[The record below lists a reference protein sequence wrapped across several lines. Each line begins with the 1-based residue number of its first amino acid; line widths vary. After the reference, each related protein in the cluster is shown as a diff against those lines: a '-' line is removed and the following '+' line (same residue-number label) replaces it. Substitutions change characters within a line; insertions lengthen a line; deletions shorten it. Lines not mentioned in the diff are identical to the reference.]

1 MSTEKRTITMRGI
14 ELREDQ
20 GDGTR
25 IEGIAVP
32 FGQRIGLWPGTAE
45 EFAPDCDFGD
55 TTRTK
60 LSRDHGRLIG
70 KITNATREA
79 DGLHITAAIS
89 DTAEGRDAV
98 QLIRDGVVDSFSVG
112 FQPVTTDKRVEGDT
126 TVYVRRAVRLLEV
139 AVTGIPAYT
148 GAAITGQRD
157 QEHVNQE
164 TNETKEKTVEN
175 EPTQESRF
183 DQLEMQ
189 IRSLADTI
197 DRQQPEPPHIIGG
210 QYRSAGEYAKS
221 LAAGE
226 DTAYEF
232 MREARDL
239 ISSTD
244 VHNTNT
250 WVADQIRLIQSR
262 RSVATL
268 FQHAALPAT
277 GMTLEYLKLG
287 SNTLKVTQQATEGTT
302 LATGKITLTSAT
314 AAVAT
319 YGGYAQLSRQVIER
333 SNTPALDTA
342 LRALTIAYSN
352 AVESAARAKLTAA
365 ITAATANKLDTP
377 AAVSTLTAD
386 QWITVIIN
394 AAEAADARGAQ
405 LGTLAVSKDV
415 FDAMAKITRSGDAL
429 MDVSGEGVD
438 KLGSMSLTG
447 VTGRM
452 LSVPVRMV
460 PGAAANTAAFIDP
473 TALQMWEAGGPF
485 QLQQDDT
492 TKLLSNYSVYGY
504 AAFATVFEGGNHAAG
519 PKSVTPPPPV
529 ASRNL
534 LAYGPAS
541 GSGLTATVNE
551 DGSLHLAG
559 DAPTANKGLRWR
571 WECPDTAKG
580 QTVIYS
586 VAQFPAG
593 TYSYLQA
600 RGTNLSLLAT
610 LETGKPS
617 VIPEDTVTL
626 ELRIAASTTNPID
639 GDLRAQLELGA
650 TATDWT
656 RPDNTGLEGGD

>member
-1 MSTEKRTITMRGI
+1 MSEEVRTITVKGI

-32 FGQRIGLWPGTAE
+32 FGQRIGLWRGAAE

-70 KITNATREA
+70 KVTNATREA
-79 DGLHITAAIS
+79 DGLHITASIS

-98 QLIRDGVVDSFSVG
+98 QLIRDDVLDSFSVG
-112 FQPVTTDKRVEGDT
+112 FMPVTTDKRTEGDT
-126 TVYVRRAVRLLEV
+126 SVYVRRAVKLLEV

-164 TNETKEKTVEN
+164 TDTKEETVEN
-175 EPTQESRF
+175 EQQPATESRF

-197 DRQQPEPPHIIGG
+197 GRQK
-210 QYRSAGEYAKS
+210 A
-221 LAAGE
+221 LAAGD

-239 ISSTD
+239 ISSADTN
-244 VHNTNT
+244 NTNE
-250 WVADQIRLIQSR
+250 WVADQIKLIQSR
-262 RSVATL
+262 RSVANL

-287 SNTLKVTQQATEGTT
+287 SNTLKVAEQTAEGAALT
-302 LATGKITLTSAT
+302 TGKITLTSAT
-314 AAVAT
+314 AAVKT
-319 YGGYAQLSRQVIER
+319 YGGYAPLSRQVIER

-352 AVESAARAKLTAA
+352 AVEAAARAQLTAA
-365 ITAATANKLDTP
+365 ITGAAANKLETP
-377 AAVSTLTAD
+377 AAVSALTAD

-394 AAEAADARGAQ
+394 AAEAADGRGAQ

-415 FDAMAKITRSGDAL
+415 FDKMAKITRSGDAL

-438 KLGSMSLTG
+438 KLGSLSLTG
-447 VTGRM
+447 ITGRM
-452 LSVPVRMV
+452 LSVPVQMV

-504 AAFATVFEGGNHAAG
+504 AAFATVFTGGVMPLG
-519 PKSVTPPPPV
+519 PK
-529 ASRNL
+529 
-534 LAYGPAS
+534 
-541 GSGLTATVNE
+541 
-551 DGSLHLAG
+551 
-559 DAPTANKGLRWR
+559 
-571 WECPDTAKG
+571 
-580 QTVIYS
+580 
-586 VAQFPAG
+586 
-593 TYSYLQA
+593 
-600 RGTNLSLLAT
+600 
-610 LETGKPS
+610 
-617 VIPEDTVTL
+617 
-626 ELRIAASTTNPID
+626 
-639 GDLRAQLELGA
+639 A
-650 TATDWT
+650 TA
-656 RPDNTGLEGGD
+656 

>member
-1 MSTEKRTITMRGI
+1 MSETRTITVKGI
-14 ELREDQ
+14 ELREDA
-20 GDGTR
+20 GDGTH

-32 FGQRIGLWPGTAE
+32 FGQRIDLWRGAAE

-70 KITNATREA
+70 KVTAATREA

-89 DTAEGRDAV
+89 DTDEGRDAV
-98 QLIRDGVVDSFSVG
+98 QLIRDGVLDSFSVG
-112 FQPVTTDKRVEGDT
+112 FIPTTTDKRMEGDT
-126 TVYVRRAVRLLEV
+126 SVYVRRAVRLLEV

-148 GAAITGQRD
+148 AAAITGQRD
-157 QEHVNQE
+157 QDH
-164 TNETKEKTVEN
+164 TNHITEPKEDTVEETKTK
-175 EPTQESRF
+175 ESRF

-197 DRQQPEPPHIIGG
+197 DQQKPETPHIIGNE
-210 QYRSAGEYAKS
+210 YRSAGDYAKS
-221 LAAGE
+221 LAAGD
-226 DTAYEF
+226 DTAYQF

-239 ISSTD
+239 ISSAD

-250 WVADQIRLIQSR
+250 WVADQIKLIQSR
-262 RSVATL
+262 RSVANL

-287 SNTLKVTQQATEGTT
+287 SNTLKVTQQETEGTT
-302 LATGKITLTSAT
+302 LATGKISLTSST
-314 AAVAT
+314 AAVKT

-352 AVESAARAKLTAA
+352 AVESAARASLTAA
-365 ITAATANKLDTP
+365 ITAAATNKLETP
-377 AAVSTLTAD
+377 AAVSALTAD

-415 FDAMAKITRSGDAL
+415 FDKMAKITRSGDAL
-429 MDVSGEGVD
+429 MDVSGEGTD
-438 KLGSMSLTG
+438 KLGSLSLTG
-447 VTGRM
+447 ITGRM
-452 LSVPVRMV
+452 LSVPVQMV

-504 AAFATVFEGGNHAAG
+504 AAFATVFEGGIMPLA
-519 PKSVTPPPPV
+519 PK
-529 ASRNL
+529 A
-534 LAYGPAS
+534 
-541 GSGLTATVNE
+541 
-551 DGSLHLAG
+551 
-559 DAPTANKGLRWR
+559 
-571 WECPDTAKG
+571 
-580 QTVIYS
+580 
-586 VAQFPAG
+586 
-593 TYSYLQA
+593 
-600 RGTNLSLLAT
+600 
-610 LETGKPS
+610 
-617 VIPEDTVTL
+617 
-626 ELRIAASTTNPID
+626 
-639 GDLRAQLELGA
+639 
-650 TATDWT
+650 
-656 RPDNTGLEGGD
+656 

>member
-1 MSTEKRTITMRGI
+1 MSEEARTITVKGI
-14 ELREDQ
+14 ELREDT

-32 FGQRIGLWPGTAE
+32 FGQRIGLWRGAAE

-70 KITNATREA
+70 KVTNTTREA
-79 DGLHITAAIS
+79 DGLHITASIS

-98 QLIRDGVVDSFSVG
+98 QLIRDGVLDSFSVG
-112 FQPVTTDKRVEGDT
+112 FMPVTTDKRTEGDT
-126 TVYVRRAVRLLEV
+126 SVYVRRAVKLLEV

-157 QEHVNQE
+157 QEHVNNP
-164 TNETKEKTVEN
+164 TDTKEETVEN
-175 EPTQESRF
+175 EQQPATESRF

-197 DRQQPEPPHIIGG
+197 DRQKPEPPHVIGG
-210 QYRSAGEYAKS
+210 QYRSAGEFAKA
-221 LAAGE
+221 LAAGD

-239 ISSTD
+239 ISSSDTN
-244 VHNTNT
+244 NTNE
-250 WVADQIRLIQSR
+250 WVADQIKLIQSR
-262 RSVATL
+262 RSVANL

-287 SNTLKVTQQATEGTT
+287 SNTLKADEQTAEGEALT
-302 LATGKITLTSAT
+302 TGKITLTSAT
-314 AAVAT
+314 ADVKT

-352 AVESAARAKLTAA
+352 AVEAAAR
-365 ITAATANKLDTP
+365 
-377 AAVSTLTAD
+377 
-386 QWITVIIN
+386 
-394 AAEAADARGAQ
+394 AQ

-415 FDAMAKITRSGDAL
+415 FDKMAKITRSGDAL

-438 KLGSMSLTG
+438 KLGSLSLTG
-447 VTGRM
+447 ITGRM
-452 LSVPVRMV
+452 LSVPVQMV

-504 AAFATVFEGGNHAAG
+504 AAFATVFTGGVMPLG
-519 PKSVTPPPPV
+519 PK
-529 ASRNL
+529 
-534 LAYGPAS
+534 
-541 GSGLTATVNE
+541 
-551 DGSLHLAG
+551 
-559 DAPTANKGLRWR
+559 
-571 WECPDTAKG
+571 
-580 QTVIYS
+580 
-586 VAQFPAG
+586 
-593 TYSYLQA
+593 
-600 RGTNLSLLAT
+600 
-610 LETGKPS
+610 
-617 VIPEDTVTL
+617 
-626 ELRIAASTTNPID
+626 
-639 GDLRAQLELGA
+639 A
-650 TATDWT
+650 TA
-656 RPDNTGLEGGD
+656 

>member
-1 MSTEKRTITMRGI
+1 MSEEARTITVKGI

-32 FGQRIGLWPGTAE
+32 FGQRIGLWRGAAE

-70 KITNATREA
+70 KVTNATREA
-79 DGLHITAAIS
+79 DGLHITASIS
-89 DTAEGRDAV
+89 DTAEGRDTV
-98 QLIRDGVVDSFSVG
+98 QLIRDGVLDSFSVG
-112 FQPVTTDKRVEGDT
+112 FMPVTTDKRTEGDT
-126 TVYVRRAVRLLEV
+126 SVYVRRAVKLLEV

-164 TNETKEKTVEN
+164 TDTKEETVEN
-175 EPTQESRF
+175 EQQSATESRF

-197 DRQQPEPPHIIGG
+197 GRQKPEPPHVIGG
-210 QYRSAGEYAKS
+210 QYRSAGEFAKA
-221 LAAGE
+221 LAAGD

-239 ISSTD
+239 ISSADTN
-244 VHNTNT
+244 NTNE
-250 WVADQIRLIQSR
+250 WVADQIKLIQSR
-262 RSVATL
+262 RSVANL

-287 SNTLKVTQQATEGTT
+287 SNTLKVAEQTAEGAALT
-302 LATGKITLTSAT
+302 TGKITLTSAT
-314 AAVAT
+314 AAVKT

-352 AVESAARAKLTAA
+352 AVE
-365 ITAATANKLDTP
+365 
-377 AAVSTLTAD
+377 
-386 QWITVIIN
+386 
-394 AAEAADARGAQ
+394 AADGRGAQ

-415 FDAMAKITRSGDAL
+415 FDKMAKITRSGDAL

-447 VTGRM
+447 ITGRM
-452 LSVPVRMV
+452 LSVPVQMV

-504 AAFATVFEGGNHAAG
+504 AAFATVFTGGVMPLG
-519 PKSVTPPPPV
+519 PK
-529 ASRNL
+529 
-534 LAYGPAS
+534 
-541 GSGLTATVNE
+541 
-551 DGSLHLAG
+551 
-559 DAPTANKGLRWR
+559 
-571 WECPDTAKG
+571 
-580 QTVIYS
+580 
-586 VAQFPAG
+586 
-593 TYSYLQA
+593 
-600 RGTNLSLLAT
+600 
-610 LETGKPS
+610 
-617 VIPEDTVTL
+617 
-626 ELRIAASTTNPID
+626 
-639 GDLRAQLELGA
+639 A
-650 TATDWT
+650 TA
-656 RPDNTGLEGGD
+656 

>member
-1 MSTEKRTITMRGI
+1 MSEEVRTITVKGI

-32 FGQRIGLWPGTAE
+32 FGQRIGLWRGAAE

-70 KITNATREA
+70 KVTNATREA
-79 DGLHITAAIS
+79 DGLHITASIS

-98 QLIRDGVVDSFSVG
+98 QLIRDGVLDSFSVG
-112 FQPVTTDKRVEGDT
+112 FMPVTTDKRTEGDT
-126 TVYVRRAVRLLEV
+126 SVYVRRAVKLLEV

-164 TNETKEKTVEN
+164 TDTKEETVEN
-175 EPTQESRF
+175 EQQPATESRF

-197 DRQQPEPPHIIGG
+197 GRQKPDPPHVIGG
-210 QYRSAGEYAKS
+210 QYRSAGEFAKA
-221 LAAGE
+221 LAAGD

-239 ISSTD
+239 ISSADTN
-244 VHNTNT
+244 NTNE
-250 WVADQIRLIQSR
+250 WVADQIKLIQSR
-262 RSVATL
+262 RSVANL

-287 SNTLKVTQQATEGTT
+287 SNTLKVDEQKAEGAALT
-302 LATGKITLTSAT
+302 TGKITLTSAT
-314 AAVAT
+314 AAVKT
-319 YGGYAQLSRQVIER
+319 YGGYAPLSRQVIER

-352 AVESAARAKLTAA
+352 AVEAAARTQLTAA
-365 ITAATANKLDTP
+365 ITGAAANKLETP
-377 AAVSTLTAD
+377 AAVSALTAD

-394 AAEAADARGAQ
+394 AAEAADGRGAQ

-415 FDAMAKITRSGDAL
+415 FDKMAKITRSGDAL

-438 KLGSMSLTG
+438 KLGSLSLTG
-447 VTGRM
+447 ITGRM
-452 LSVPVRMV
+452 LSVPVQMV

-504 AAFATVFEGGNHAAG
+504 AAFATVFTGGVMPLG
-519 PKSVTPPPPV
+519 PK
-529 ASRNL
+529 
-534 LAYGPAS
+534 
-541 GSGLTATVNE
+541 
-551 DGSLHLAG
+551 
-559 DAPTANKGLRWR
+559 
-571 WECPDTAKG
+571 
-580 QTVIYS
+580 
-586 VAQFPAG
+586 
-593 TYSYLQA
+593 
-600 RGTNLSLLAT
+600 
-610 LETGKPS
+610 
-617 VIPEDTVTL
+617 
-626 ELRIAASTTNPID
+626 
-639 GDLRAQLELGA
+639 A
-650 TATDWT
+650 TA
-656 RPDNTGLEGGD
+656 

>member
-1 MSTEKRTITMRGI
+1 MSEEARTITVKGI

-32 FGQRIGLWPGTAE
+32 FGQRIGLWRGAAE

-70 KITNATREA
+70 KVTNATREA
-79 DGLHITAAIS
+79 DGLHITASIS
-89 DTAEGRDAV
+89 DTAEGRDTV
-98 QLIRDGVVDSFSVG
+98 QLIRDGVLDSFSVG
-112 FQPVTTDKRVEGDT
+112 FMPVTTDKRTEGDT
-126 TVYVRRAVRLLEV
+126 SVYVRRAVKLLEV

-164 TNETKEKTVEN
+164 TDTKEETVEN
-175 EPTQESRF
+175 EQQPATESRF

-197 DRQQPEPPHIIGG
+197 GRQKPDPPHVIGG
-210 QYRSAGEYAKS
+210 QYRSAGD
-221 LAAGE
+221 

-232 MREARDL
+232 MSEARDL
-239 ISSTD
+239 ISSADTN
-244 VHNTNT
+244 NTNE
-250 WVADQIRLIQSR
+250 WVADQIKLIQSR
-262 RSVATL
+262 RSVANL

-287 SNTLKVTQQATEGTT
+287 SNTLKAAEQTAEGAALT
-302 LATGKITLTSAT
+302 TGKITLTSAT
-314 AAVAT
+314 AAVKT

-352 AVESAARAKLTAA
+352 AVEAAARAQLTAA
-365 ITAATANKLDTP
+365 ITGAAANKLETP
-377 AAVSTLTAD
+377 AAVSALTAD

-394 AAEAADARGAQ
+394 AAEAADGRGAQ

-415 FDAMAKITRSGDAL
+415 FDKMAKITRSGDAL

-438 KLGSMSLTG
+438 KLGSLSLTG
-447 VTGRM
+447 ITGRM
-452 LSVPVRMV
+452 LSVPVQMV

-504 AAFATVFEGGNHAAG
+504 AAFATVFAGGIMPLA
-519 PKSVTPPPPV
+519 PK
-529 ASRNL
+529 A
-534 LAYGPAS
+534 
-541 GSGLTATVNE
+541 
-551 DGSLHLAG
+551 
-559 DAPTANKGLRWR
+559 
-571 WECPDTAKG
+571 
-580 QTVIYS
+580 
-586 VAQFPAG
+586 
-593 TYSYLQA
+593 
-600 RGTNLSLLAT
+600 
-610 LETGKPS
+610 
-617 VIPEDTVTL
+617 
-626 ELRIAASTTNPID
+626 
-639 GDLRAQLELGA
+639 
-650 TATDWT
+650 
-656 RPDNTGLEGGD
+656 

>member
-1 MSTEKRTITMRGI
+1 MSEEARTITVKGI

-32 FGQRIGLWPGTAE
+32 FGQRIGLWRGAAE

-70 KITNATREA
+70 KVTNATREA
-79 DGLHITAAIS
+79 DGLHITASIS
-89 DTAEGRDAV
+89 DTAEGRDTV
-98 QLIRDGVVDSFSVG
+98 QLIRDGVLDSFSVG
-112 FQPVTTDKRVEGDT
+112 FMPVTTDKRTEGDT
-126 TVYVRRAVRLLEV
+126 SVYVRRAVKLLEV

-164 TNETKEKTVEN
+164 TDTKEETVEN
-175 EPTQESRF
+175 EQQPATESRF

-197 DRQQPEPPHIIGG
+197 GRQKPDPPHVIGG
-210 QYRSAGEYAKS
+210 QYRSAGEFAKA
-221 LAAGE
+221 LAAGD

-239 ISSTD
+239 ISSADTN
-244 VHNTNT
+244 NTNE
-250 WVADQIRLIQSR
+250 WVADQIKLIQSR
-262 RSVATL
+262 RSVANL

-287 SNTLKVTQQATEGTT
+287 SNTLKAAEQTAEGAALT
-302 LATGKITLTSAT
+302 TGKITLTSAT
-314 AAVAT
+314 AAVKT

-352 AVESAARAKLTAA
+352 AVE
-365 ITAATANKLDTP
+365 
-377 AAVSTLTAD
+377 
-386 QWITVIIN
+386 
-394 AAEAADARGAQ
+394 AADGRGAQ

-415 FDAMAKITRSGDAL
+415 FDKMAKITRSGDAL

-438 KLGSMSLTG
+438 KLGSLSLTG
-447 VTGRM
+447 ITGRM
-452 LSVPVRMV
+452 LSVPVQMV

-504 AAFATVFEGGNHAAG
+504 AAFATVFAGGIMPLV
-519 PKSVTPPPPV
+519 PK
-529 ASRNL
+529 A
-534 LAYGPAS
+534 
-541 GSGLTATVNE
+541 
-551 DGSLHLAG
+551 
-559 DAPTANKGLRWR
+559 
-571 WECPDTAKG
+571 
-580 QTVIYS
+580 
-586 VAQFPAG
+586 
-593 TYSYLQA
+593 
-600 RGTNLSLLAT
+600 
-610 LETGKPS
+610 
-617 VIPEDTVTL
+617 
-626 ELRIAASTTNPID
+626 
-639 GDLRAQLELGA
+639 
-650 TATDWT
+650 
-656 RPDNTGLEGGD
+656 

>member
-268 FQHAALPAT
+268 FNK
-277 GMTLEYLKLG
+277 EY
-287 SNTLKVTQQATEGTT
+287 
-302 LATGKITLTSAT
+302 
-314 AAVAT
+314 
-319 YGGYAQLSRQVIER
+319 
-333 SNTPALDTA
+333 
-342 LRALTIAYSN
+342 
-352 AVESAARAKLTAA
+352 
-365 ITAATANKLDTP
+365 
-377 AAVSTLTAD
+377 
-386 QWITVIIN
+386 
-394 AAEAADARGAQ
+394 
-405 LGTLAVSKDV
+405 
-415 FDAMAKITRSGDAL
+415 
-429 MDVSGEGVD
+429 
-438 KLGSMSLTG
+438 
-447 VTGRM
+447 
-452 LSVPVRMV
+452 
-460 PGAAANTAAFIDP
+460 
-473 TALQMWEAGGPF
+473 
-485 QLQQDDT
+485 
-492 TKLLSNYSVYGY
+492 
-504 AAFATVFEGGNHAAG
+504 
-519 PKSVTPPPPV
+519 
-529 ASRNL
+529 
-534 LAYGPAS
+534 
-541 GSGLTATVNE
+541 
-551 DGSLHLAG
+551 
-559 DAPTANKGLRWR
+559 
-571 WECPDTAKG
+571 
-580 QTVIYS
+580 
-586 VAQFPAG
+586 
-593 TYSYLQA
+593 
-600 RGTNLSLLAT
+600 
-610 LETGKPS
+610 
-617 VIPEDTVTL
+617 
-626 ELRIAASTTNPID
+626 
-639 GDLRAQLELGA
+639 
-650 TATDWT
+650 
-656 RPDNTGLEGGD
+656 

>member
-14 ELREDQ
+14 ELRETE
-20 GDGTR
+20 GDGTS

-438 KLGSMSLTG
+438 KLGSLSLTG
-447 VTGRM
+447 ITGRM
-452 LSVPVRMV
+452 LSVPVQMV

-504 AAFATVFEGGNHAAG
+504 AAFATVFEGGIMPLA
-519 PKSVTPPPPV
+519 PK
-529 ASRNL
+529 A
-534 LAYGPAS
+534 
-541 GSGLTATVNE
+541 
-551 DGSLHLAG
+551 
-559 DAPTANKGLRWR
+559 
-571 WECPDTAKG
+571 
-580 QTVIYS
+580 
-586 VAQFPAG
+586 
-593 TYSYLQA
+593 
-600 RGTNLSLLAT
+600 
-610 LETGKPS
+610 
-617 VIPEDTVTL
+617 
-626 ELRIAASTTNPID
+626 
-639 GDLRAQLELGA
+639 
-650 TATDWT
+650 
-656 RPDNTGLEGGD
+656 

>member
-1 MSTEKRTITMRGI
+1 MSEEARTITVKGI

-32 FGQRIGLWPGTAE
+32 FGQRIGLWRGAAE

-70 KITNATREA
+70 KVTNATREA
-79 DGLHITAAIS
+79 DGLHITASIS
-89 DTAEGRDAV
+89 DTAEGRDTV
-98 QLIRDGVVDSFSVG
+98 QLIRDGVLDSFSVG
-112 FQPVTTDKRVEGDT
+112 FMPVTTDKRTEGDT
-126 TVYVRRAVRLLEV
+126 SVYVRRAVKLLEV

-164 TNETKEKTVEN
+164 TDTKEETVEN
-175 EPTQESRF
+175 EQQPATESRF

-197 DRQQPEPPHIIGG
+197 GRQKPDPPHVIGG
-210 QYRSAGEYAKS
+210 QYRSAGEFAKA
-221 LAAGE
+221 LAAGD

-239 ISSTD
+239 ISSADTN
-244 VHNTNT
+244 NTNE
-250 WVADQIRLIQSR
+250 WVADQIKLIQSR
-262 RSVATL
+262 RSVANL

-287 SNTLKVTQQATEGTT
+287 SNTLKAAEQTAEGAALT
-302 LATGKITLTSAT
+302 TGKITLTSAT
-314 AAVAT
+314 AAVKT

-352 AVESAARAKLTAA
+352 AVEAAAR
-365 ITAATANKLDTP
+365 
-377 AAVSTLTAD
+377 
-386 QWITVIIN
+386 
-394 AAEAADARGAQ
+394 AQ

-415 FDAMAKITRSGDAL
+415 FDKMAKITRSGDAL

-438 KLGSMSLTG
+438 KLGSLSLTG
-447 VTGRM
+447 ITGRM
-452 LSVPVRMV
+452 LSVPVQMV
-460 PGAAANTAAFIDP
+460 TGAAANTAAFIDP

-504 AAFATVFEGGNHAAG
+504 AAFATVFAGGIMPLA
-519 PKSVTPPPPV
+519 PK
-529 ASRNL
+529 A
-534 LAYGPAS
+534 
-541 GSGLTATVNE
+541 
-551 DGSLHLAG
+551 
-559 DAPTANKGLRWR
+559 
-571 WECPDTAKG
+571 
-580 QTVIYS
+580 
-586 VAQFPAG
+586 
-593 TYSYLQA
+593 
-600 RGTNLSLLAT
+600 
-610 LETGKPS
+610 
-617 VIPEDTVTL
+617 
-626 ELRIAASTTNPID
+626 
-639 GDLRAQLELGA
+639 
-650 TATDWT
+650 
-656 RPDNTGLEGGD
+656 

>member
-1 MSTEKRTITMRGI
+1 MSEEVRTITVKGI

-32 FGQRIGLWPGTAE
+32 FGQRIGLWRGAAE

-70 KITNATREA
+70 KVTNATREA
-79 DGLHITAAIS
+79 DGLHITASIS

-98 QLIRDGVVDSFSVG
+98 QLIRDGVLDSFSVG
-112 FQPVTTDKRVEGDT
+112 FMPVTTDKRTEGDT
-126 TVYVRRAVRLLEV
+126 SVYVRRAVKLLEV

-164 TNETKEKTVEN
+164 TDTKEETVEN
-175 EPTQESRF
+175 EQQPATESRF

-197 DRQQPEPPHIIGG
+197 GRQKPDPPHVIGG
-210 QYRSAGEYAKS
+210 QYRSAGEFAKA
-221 LAAGE
+221 LAAGD
-226 DTAYEF
+226 DTN
-232 MREARDL
+232 
-239 ISSTD
+239 
-244 VHNTNT
+244 NTNE
-250 WVADQIRLIQSR
+250 WVADQIKLIQSR
-262 RSVATL
+262 RSVANL

-287 SNTLKVTQQATEGTT
+287 SNTLKVAEQTAEGAALT
-302 LATGKITLTSAT
+302 TGKITLTSAT
-314 AAVAT
+314 AAVKT
-319 YGGYAQLSRQVIER
+319 YGGYAPLSRQVIER

-352 AVESAARAKLTAA
+352 AVEAAARAQLTAA
-365 ITAATANKLDTP
+365 ITGAAANKLETP
-377 AAVSTLTAD
+377 AAVSALTAD

-394 AAEAADARGAQ
+394 AAEAADGRGAQ

-415 FDAMAKITRSGDAL
+415 FDKMAKITRSGDAL

-438 KLGSMSLTG
+438 KLGSLSLTG
-447 VTGRM
+447 ITGRM
-452 LSVPVRMV
+452 LSVPVQMV

-504 AAFATVFEGGNHAAG
+504 AAFATVFTGGVMPLG
-519 PKSVTPPPPV
+519 PK
-529 ASRNL
+529 
-534 LAYGPAS
+534 
-541 GSGLTATVNE
+541 AT
-551 DGSLHLAG
+551 S
-559 DAPTANKGLRWR
+559 
-571 WECPDTAKG
+571 
-580 QTVIYS
+580 
-586 VAQFPAG
+586 
-593 TYSYLQA
+593 
-600 RGTNLSLLAT
+600 
-610 LETGKPS
+610 
-617 VIPEDTVTL
+617 
-626 ELRIAASTTNPID
+626 
-639 GDLRAQLELGA
+639 
-650 TATDWT
+650 
-656 RPDNTGLEGGD
+656 

>member
-1 MSTEKRTITMRGI
+1 M
-14 ELREDQ
+14 
-20 GDGTR
+20 
-25 IEGIAVP
+25 
-32 FGQRIGLWPGTAE
+32 
-45 EFAPDCDFGD
+45 
-55 TTRTK
+55 
-60 LSRDHGRLIG
+60 
-70 KITNATREA
+70 
-79 DGLHITAAIS
+79 
-89 DTAEGRDAV
+89 
-98 QLIRDGVVDSFSVG
+98 
-112 FQPVTTDKRVEGDT
+112 
-126 TVYVRRAVRLLEV
+126 
-139 AVTGIPAYT
+139 
-148 GAAITGQRD
+148 
-157 QEHVNQE
+157 
-164 TNETKEKTVEN
+164 
-175 EPTQESRF
+175 
-183 DQLEMQ
+183 
-189 IRSLADTI
+189 
-197 DRQQPEPPHIIGG
+197 
-210 QYRSAGEYAKS
+210 
-221 LAAGE
+221 
-226 DTAYEF
+226 
-232 MREARDL
+232 
-239 ISSTD
+239 
-244 VHNTNT
+244 HNTNT
-250 WVADQIRLIQSR
+250 WVAEQIRLIQSR

-504 AAFATVFEGGNHAAG
+504 AAFATVFEGGIMPLA
-519 PKSVTPPPPV
+519 PK
-529 ASRNL
+529 A
-534 LAYGPAS
+534 
-541 GSGLTATVNE
+541 
-551 DGSLHLAG
+551 
-559 DAPTANKGLRWR
+559 
-571 WECPDTAKG
+571 
-580 QTVIYS
+580 
-586 VAQFPAG
+586 
-593 TYSYLQA
+593 
-600 RGTNLSLLAT
+600 
-610 LETGKPS
+610 
-617 VIPEDTVTL
+617 
-626 ELRIAASTTNPID
+626 
-639 GDLRAQLELGA
+639 
-650 TATDWT
+650 
-656 RPDNTGLEGGD
+656 